1 MNAKKADGKKCKGC
15 FLGLRCIK
23 NKSGGLERNWFL
35 CLLLSD
41 LTKRNQSA
49 STSTQQLWGREAQ
62 QNWRGI
68 VRVNSKAIEV
78 WAIMHWYNSPMW
90 GILMW
95 TSGMEDVIWK
105 NKQGEEER
113 AAPVA
118 DGGFRLYIY
127 WLQNCSDG
135 KNERSDWVVNPF
147 SVRHKR
153 RVMWPGIRMEKTH
166 DLDSGHRA
174 RFCAT
179 RVLFGL
185 EIEVL
190 FKH

>member
-113 AAPVA
+113 DSVSLLLLQMEVSDYTFIGCRTALMAKMSAVIEWWTLFQW
-118 DGGFRLYIY
+118 DIRGGLCDRAYE
-127 WLQNCSDG
+127 WKKHTTS
-135 KNERSDWVVNPF
+135 
-147 SVRHKR
+147 
-153 RVMWPGIRMEKTH
+153 T
-166 DLDSGHRA
+166 LDTGLG
-174 RFCAT
+174 F
-179 RVLFGL
+179 VLHVCCL
-185 EIEVL
+185 V
-190 FKH
+190 